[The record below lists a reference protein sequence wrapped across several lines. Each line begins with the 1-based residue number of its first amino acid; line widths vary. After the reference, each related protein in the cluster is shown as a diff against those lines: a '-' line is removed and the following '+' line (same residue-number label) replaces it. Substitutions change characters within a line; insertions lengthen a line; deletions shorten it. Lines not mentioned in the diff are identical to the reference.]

1 MTFLRNAFA
10 GGIFAVWAFGAVLLP
25 VSANAIVAT
34 VENELNHSEAGAV
47 LEITN
52 IKGKGIPPNLR
63 VLVMPGER
71 KQVSRRNVYS
81 FVVNRVY
88 ADRKERFEVLCP
100 DEQRLKESVSLTLD
114 NVNADEVAGG
124 CVIARKGRWTVE
136 EGFVWEKKR
145 RKIPFI
151 P

>member
-1 MTFLRNAFA
+1 MVFRKYAFA
-10 GGIFAVWAFGAVLLP
+10 GGLLAVLALNVTFGA
-25 VSANAIVAT
+25 ATAGAIVAT
-34 VENELNHSEAGAV
+34 VENELDHSDTGAV

-100 DEQRLKESVSLTLD
+100 DDPRLKESVSLTLD
-114 NVNADEVAGG
+114 NVNSDEVAGG

-136 EGFVWEKKR
+136 EGYVWEKKR